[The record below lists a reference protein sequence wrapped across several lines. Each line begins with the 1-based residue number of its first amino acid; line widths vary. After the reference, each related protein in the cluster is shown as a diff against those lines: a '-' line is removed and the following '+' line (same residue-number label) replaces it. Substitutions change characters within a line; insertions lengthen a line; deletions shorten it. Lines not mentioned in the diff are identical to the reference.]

1 MANDA
6 VQGNEMLVLTDENGN
21 TYAIPREVVERHRV
35 TADRKAAME
44 RELGEDVSG
53 YSMYQQFMNQQL
65 ASYHQAEARQ
75 AAAESR
81 MARTANAG
89 EAAENGQQAA
99 SPATGLRGVLVGVWR
114 SLRFAGPASS

>member
-53 YSMYQQFMNQQL
+53 YSMYQQFMN
-65 ASYHQAEARQ
+65 
-75 AAAESR
+75 
-81 MARTANAG
+81 
-89 EAAENGQQAA
+89 
-99 SPATGLRGVLVGVWR
+99 
-114 SLRFAGPASS
+114 